1 MTNAVSAIVFGR
13 IGFDVGPRKLVVFRT
28 DRTDLPHLT
37 CSWNNASGEVDL
49 HLTPTS
55 PCDGEHREPL
65 LKIQESEL
73 KGRFRDLVG
82 RIVTLV
88 SRSPIQI
95 VWGVHPKWLAAR
107 GFVLLGPTN
116 QPFSEWFHN
125 ALQKRR
131 GKYRLDERIFRRM
144 PKMGVYTPTA
154 RNFAKLGSDG
164 QMHAVCTKGSHR
176 RTVLMLARLDSAAL
190 AAPWV
195 AFDFLDLLNVV
206 RKFERRRII
215 REWFASFAPAVW
227 DRTHA
232 ALRLDE
238 LGQEHRTARCKLS
251 EQARRPRKSTAS
263 L

>member
-1 MTNAVSAIVFGR
+1 MSAIVVGR
-13 IGFDVGPRKLVVFRT
+13 IGFDVGPRKLVVFRA

-37 CSWNNASGEVDL
+37 CSWNNPSGEVDL
-49 HLTPTS
+49 HLTATS

-65 LKIQESEL
+65 LRIQESEL

-88 SRSPIQI
+88 SSSPIQI

-116 QPFSEWFHN
+116 QPFSEWFHG

-131 GKYRLDERIFRRM
+131 GKYRLDERAFRRM
-144 PKMGVYTPTA
+144 PKMGLYRPTA
-154 RNFAKLGSDG
+154 RNFARVGHDG
-164 QMHAVCTKGSHR
+164 QMHAVSMKGSQR
-176 RTVLMLARLDSAAL
+176 RTILMLVRLDSAVV
-190 AAPWV
+190 AAVPWV
-195 AFDFLDLLNVV
+195 ALDFVDLLNLV
-206 RKFERRRII
+206 RSFERRRVIA
-215 REWFASFAPAVW
+215 EWLASFVPAVW